1 MLAPTPFLIYYANN
15 MKNDKGEKS
24 FRATRRSLFPTKK
37 IEGKLMIFTCF

>member
-37 IEGKLMIFTCF
+37 MKEN